1 MFFIC
6 TVDNFTKLKLVNC
19 PELSSKWWCWCGAGV
34 NELLFRRST
43 TGGGEQP
50 AAAARRWLQQSVA
63 KCYVT
68 ADIVTE
74 LLFQIAKKCLLL
86 SCESPLFTSR

>member
-1 MFFIC
+1 M
-6 TVDNFTKLKLVNC
+6 L
-19 PELSSKWWCWCGAGV
+19 PSGGAGAGV
-34 NELLFRRST
+34 NQLLFRRST
-43 TGGGEQP
+43 TGGGEQQP
-50 AAAARRWLQQSVA
+50 SGGGVVQQSVA

-74 LLFQIAKKCLLL
+74 VLFQIAKKCLLL

>member
-1 MFFIC
+1 M
-6 TVDNFTKLKLVNC
+6 L
-19 PELSSKWWCWCGAGV
+19 PSGGAGAGV
-34 NELLFRRST
+34 NQLLFRRST

-50 AAAARRWLQQSVA
+50 AAAGGGGVVQQSVA

-74 LLFQIAKKCLLL
+74 VLFQIAKKCLLL